1 MNDTDLWRS
10 FRDGDDTAFSILY
23 KSQIEVLYKYGHKLT
38 TDTQLVED
46 SIQDMFI
53 ELWNSRQRL
62 SDTDSIKF
70 YLFRILRRKI
80 TQNPLNRHDAA
91 LDEHAMEQKLFS
103 LSAESQLIDVEREN
117 TRTRMLSSAL
127 LKLPSR
133 QQEVINLRYFNAFN
147 HQQIADIMNISLQ
160 SVHNTLQKSMKGL
173 REILADYSEVIL
185 CVAALVGA
193 FVLGRRV

>member
-10 FRDGDDTAFSILY
+10 FRDGDDIAFSILY
-23 KSQIEVLYKYGHKLT
+23 KSQIGILYKYGHKLT

-53 ELWNSRQRL
+53 ELWNSRRRL

-80 TQNPLNRHDAA
+80 TQNPLKRQVTGVSNDAA
-91 LDEHAMEQKLFS
+91 EQHLFS
-103 LSAESQLIDVEREN
+103 LSAETQLIDIEKEH
-117 TRTRMLSSAL
+117 TRSKMLSNAL
-127 LKLPSR
+127 LKLPPR
-133 QQEVINLRYFNAFN
+133 QQEAVNLRYFNAFD

-173 REILADYSEVIL
+173 REILSDYSEVIL
-185 CVAALVGA
+185 CVAALVVA
-193 FVLGRRV
+193 FVLKH

>member
-23 KSQIEVLYKYGHKLT
+23 KSQIGVLYKYGHKLT

-80 TQNPLNRHDAA
+80 TRNPLNRHDAV
-91 LDEHAMEQKLFS
+91 LDENVMEQKLFS
-103 LSAESQLIDVEREN
+103 LSAESLLIDVEREN

-133 QQEVINLRYFNAFN
+133 QQEVINLRYFNAFS
-147 HQQIADIMNISLQ
+147 HQQIADIMDISLQ

-173 REILADYSEVIL
+173 REILSDYAEVIL
-185 CVAALVGA
+185 CGAALVVA
-193 FVLGRRV
+193 FVLGRGV

>member
-53 ELWNSRQRL
+53 ELWNGRQRL

-80 TQNPLNRHDAA
+80 TQNPLNRHDTA
-91 LDEHAMEQKLFS
+91 LDENVMEQKLFS

-117 TRTRMLSSAL
+117 TRTKMLSSAL

-133 QQEVINLRYFNAFN
+133 QQEVINLRYFNSFN

-173 REILADYSEVIL
+173 REILSDYAEVIL
-185 CVAALVGA
+185 CGAGLVVAFL
-193 FVLGRRV
+193 FWGRL